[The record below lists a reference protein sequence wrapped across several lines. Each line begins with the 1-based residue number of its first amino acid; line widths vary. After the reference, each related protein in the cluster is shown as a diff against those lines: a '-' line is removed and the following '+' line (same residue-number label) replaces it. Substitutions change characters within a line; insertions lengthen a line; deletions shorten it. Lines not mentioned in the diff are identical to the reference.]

1 MRKWRSAAATAAWVA
16 VGTAAGALGAW
27 QLAGADSGGGAAHSR
42 PLDEAAVR
50 EALARASD
58 AATPPGAGAAD
69 GTGTPPSRQPSGTGP
84 QPPGRASQPPG
95 TGPQPPGKT
104 SHPSGTASREP
115 ARKPPE
121 PTRTPVPERSTVRFT
136 GGSATVECRTDGT
149 VFLVSWSPADGF
161 HIDDDVT
168 RGPAAVARLEAEPGD
183 DDERD
188 DLPYEIR
195 CTADGPR
202 ARPAADGGDG
212 ADAADTD
219 DD

>member
-1 MRKWRSAAATAAWVA
+1 MRKWRSAVVTAAWVA

-27 QLAGADSGGGAAHSR
+27 QLAGSDSAGETAHSR

-50 EALARASD
+50 KALAAASGSAD
-58 AATPPGAGAAD
+58 PGSGP
-69 GTGTPPSRQPSGTGP
+69 GTD
-84 QPPGRASQPPG
+84 PG
-95 TGPQPPGKT
+95 TGPGSGK
-104 SHPSGTASREP
+104 SSGAPSGPGASAGP
-115 ARKPPE
+115 SGKPSGSPSSSSSSLSSS
-121 PTRTPVPERSTVRFT
+121 PTPERSTVRFT
-136 GGSATVECRTDGT
+136 GGSATVECRPDGT

-161 HIDDDVT
+161 HMDDDVE

-183 DDERD
+183 DDEQD

-202 ARPAADGGDG
+202 AKVVP
-212 ADAADTD
+212 DTD